1 MSATARGIV
10 GIAGLLFAAT
20 AFIPLTVSAHVWTA
34 VLLGAIVGGLG
45 LTAAIRT
52 TSWLGA
58 LLALAGLWMLVS
70 SFVGGV
76 QTGIGHFWLNLL
88 TGFAVVALTV
98 VVRESEVT
106 RA

>member
-1 MSATARGIV
+1 MSVTTRWIV

-45 LTAAIRT
+45 LTAAIRA

-58 LLALAGLWMLVS
+58 LLALAGLWMLAL

-76 QTGIGHFWLNLL
+76 QLGIGHFGVNLL
-88 TGFAVVALTV
+88 TGVAVVALTIV
-98 VVRESEVT
+98 LRESDVR